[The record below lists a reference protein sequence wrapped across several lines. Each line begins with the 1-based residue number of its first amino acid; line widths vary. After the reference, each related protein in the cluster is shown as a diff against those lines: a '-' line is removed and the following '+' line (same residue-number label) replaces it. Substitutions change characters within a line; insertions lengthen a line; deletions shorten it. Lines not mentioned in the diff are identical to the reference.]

1 MERKEGVALL
11 LFARVWGSRGEVCL
25 WCDSNRA
32 SAGTRKGRSL
42 TPRLLELKG
51 ITEQGGSTQRRLRAG
66 RGGDLN
72 SVSLYGNAGGQ
83 YLL

>member
-11 LFARVWGSRGEVCL
+11 LLPCIRGSRGEVCL
-25 WCDSNRA
+25 RCESNRA
-32 SAGTRKGRSL
+32 SAGTRKGHSL
-42 TPRLLELKG
+42 IPRLLELSVVR
-51 ITEQGGSTQRRLRAG
+51 EQDVSTQPCLQAG

-72 SVSLYGNAGGQ
+72 SGSLYGNVGSR